1 MSLVSTGSIAKSG
14 TKSLRTTVPEGIVVF
29 MGIKEGEKLEWRM
42 DVRNNERITIVRKKE
57 RRS

>member
-1 MSLVSTGSIAKSG
+1 MSLVSTVSIAKSG